1 MPKEAPQINAQREAL
16 EAARGARGVLAA
28 FAVVVIAAVGMNS
41 FMQAISVPSL
51 PSGVLR
57 QKIVVPLVED
67 PSATKKSKETLV
79 EHTVAKSDFQIEKK
93 ISQPIVESKPEP
105 EIAPEPEVEPNP
117 KPKPE
122 PKPVPKPKVR
132 PKPAP
137 KPKLLPKLE
146 PAPKPKAAMQKIDE
160 LSASGPTSQGSDA
173 SGASGGIGLSAGSNL
188 GRAKEAR
195 ENALAVIVNMIEA
208 NKSYPR
214 RARQTG
220 VEGEVLLAVRIA
232 AGGLISSVDIKKKHR
247 SALLNRA
254 AARAA
259 EKLLGMRIEGAP
271 KMTVDVPV
279 VFSLHD

>member
-1 MPKEAPQINAQREAL
+1 MVQKMPKEAPPINAQREAL

-67 PSATKKSKETLV
+67 PPATKKSKETLV

-93 ISQPIVESKPEP
+93 IAEPVIESKPEP
-105 EIAPEPEVEPNP
+105 KLEP
-117 KPKPE
+117 K

-132 PKPAP
+132 PQP
-137 KPKLLPKLE
+137 KAQPRPQPQSE
-146 PAPKPKAAMQKIDE
+146 PKAAVQKAKE
-160 LSASGPTSQGSDA
+160 SPASEVKSTGSDA
-173 SGASGGIGLSAGSNL
+173 AGASGGVGLSAGSNL
-188 GRAKEAR
+188 GQAKEAR
-195 ENALAVIVNMIEA
+195 ESALAVIVNVIEA

-220 VEGEVLLAVRIA
+220 VEGEVLLTVRIA

-271 KMTVDVPV
+271 QMTVDVPV
-279 VFSLHD
+279 VFSLQD

>member
-1 MPKEAPQINAQREAL
+1 MSKKAPKINAQREAL
-16 EAARGARGVLAA
+16 AAARGARGVLAA
-28 FAVVVIAAVGMNS
+28 FAAALIAAVGMNS
-41 FMQAISVPSL
+41 VTQAISVPSL

-93 ISQPIVESKPEP
+93 ISQPIVESKSKS
-105 EIAPEPEVEPNP
+105 EIAPEPKLEP
-117 KPKPE
+117 KPKP
-122 PKPVPKPKVR
+122 KPVNKPKVR
-132 PKPAP
+132 PKPASKP
-137 KPKLLPKLE
+137 KPLPKPDPA
-146 PAPKPKAAMQKIDE
+146 PAPKAAVQKIDE

-220 VEGEVLLAVRIA
+220 VEGEVLLTVRIA

-259 EKLLGMRIEGAP
+259 DKLLGMRIEGAP
-271 KMTVDVPV
+271 QMTVDVPV
-279 VFSLHD
+279 VFSLQD

>member
-1 MPKEAPQINAQREAL
+1 MVQKMPKEAPPINAQREAL

-67 PSATKKSKETLV
+67 PPATKKSKETLV

-93 ISQPIVESKPEP
+93 IAEPVIESKPEP
-105 EIAPEPEVEPNP
+105 
-117 KPKPE
+117 KLE

-132 PKPAP
+132 PQP
-137 KPKLLPKLE
+137 KAQPRPQPQSE
-146 PAPKPKAAMQKIDE
+146 PKAAVQKAKE
-160 LSASGPTSQGSDA
+160 SPASEVKSTGSDA
-173 SGASGGIGLSAGSNL
+173 AGASGGVGLSAGSNL
-188 GRAKEAR
+188 GQAKEAR
-195 ENALAVIVNMIEA
+195 ESALAVIVNVIEA

-220 VEGEVLLAVRIA
+220 VEGEVLLTVRIA

-259 EKLLGMRIEGAP
+259 DKLLGMRIEGAP
-271 KMTVDVPV
+271 QMTVDVPV
-279 VFSLHD
+279 VFSLQD

>member
-1 MPKEAPQINAQREAL
+1 MPKEAPPINAQREAL

-67 PSATKKSKETLV
+67 PPATKKSKETLV

-93 ISQPIVESKPEP
+93 IAEPVIESKPEP
-105 EIAPEPEVEPNP
+105 
-117 KPKPE
+117 KLE

-132 PKPAP
+132 PQP
-137 KPKLLPKLE
+137 KAQPRPQPQSE
-146 PAPKPKAAMQKIDE
+146 PKAAVQKAKE
-160 LSASGPTSQGSDA
+160 SPASEVKSTGSDA
-173 SGASGGIGLSAGSNL
+173 AGASGGVGLPAGSNL
-188 GRAKEAR
+188 GQAKEAR
-195 ENALAVIVNMIEA
+195 ESALAVIVNVIEA

-220 VEGEVLLAVRIA
+220 VEGEVLLTVRIA

-271 KMTVDVPV
+271 QMTVDVPV
-279 VFSLHD
+279 VFSLQD

>member
-1 MPKEAPQINAQREAL
+1 MTKEAPPINAQREAL
-16 EAARGARGVLAA
+16 EAARGARSVLAA
-28 FAVVVIAAVGMNS
+28 FAVAVIAAVGMNS
-41 FMQAISVPSL
+41 VTQAISVPSL

-67 PSATKKSKETLV
+67 PPATKKSKETLV

-93 ISQPIVESKPEP
+93 ISQPIVESKSKS
-105 EIAPEPEVEPNP
+105 EIAPEPKLEP
-117 KPKPE
+117 KPKP
-122 PKPVPKPKVR
+122 KPVNKPKVR
-132 PKPAP
+132 PKPASKP
-137 KPKLLPKLE
+137 KPLPKPD
-146 PAPKPKAAMQKIDE
+146 PAPDPKAAVQKIDE
-160 LSASGPTSQGSDA
+160 LSASVPTSLGSDA
-173 SGASGGIGLSAGSNL
+173 AGDSGGVGLSAGSNL
-188 GRAKEAR
+188 GQAKEAR
-195 ENALAVIVNMIEA
+195 ESALAVIVNVIEA

-220 VEGEVLLAVRIA
+220 VEGEVLLTVRIA

-271 KMTVDVPV
+271 QMTVDVPV

>member
-1 MPKEAPQINAQREAL
+1 MAQKMPKEAPPINAQREAL

-67 PSATKKSKETLV
+67 PPATKKSKETLV

-93 ISQPIVESKPEP
+93 IAEPVIESKPEP
-105 EIAPEPEVEPNP
+105 KLE
-117 KPKPE
+117 PKPE

-132 PKPAP
+132 LQPKAQPRP
-137 KPKLLPKLE
+137 QPQSE
-146 PAPKPKAAMQKIDE
+146 PKAAVQKAKE
-160 LSASGPTSQGSDA
+160 SPASEVKSTGSDA
-173 SGASGGIGLSAGSNL
+173 AGASGGVGLSAGSNL
-188 GRAKEAR
+188 GQAKEAR
-195 ENALAVIVNMIEA
+195 ESALAVIVNVIEA

-220 VEGEVLLAVRIA
+220 VEGEVLLTVRIA

-247 SALLNRA
+247 SALLNRV

-271 KMTVDVPV
+271 QMTVDVPV
-279 VFSLHD
+279 VFSLQD

>member
-1 MPKEAPQINAQREAL
+1 MPKEAPPINAQREAL

-67 PSATKKSKETLV
+67 PPATKKSKETLV

-93 ISQPIVESKPEP
+93 IAEPVIESKPEP
-105 EIAPEPEVEPNP
+105 KLE
-117 KPKPE
+117 PKPE

-132 PKPAP
+132 PQP
-137 KPKLLPKLE
+137 KAQPRPQSE
-146 PAPKPKAAMQKIDE
+146 PKAAVQKAKE
-160 LSASGPTSQGSDA
+160 SPASEVKSTGSDA
-173 SGASGGIGLSAGSNL
+173 AGASGGVGLSAGSNL
-188 GRAKEAR
+188 GQAKEAR
-195 ENALAVIVNMIEA
+195 ESALAVIVNVIEA

-220 VEGEVLLAVRIA
+220 VEGEVLLTVRIA

-271 KMTVDVPV
+271 QMTVDVPV
-279 VFSLHD
+279 VFSLQD